1 MLVLQRI
8 KNVDNPVLKWE
19 LDESFIGEDPKWIH
33 AQFPMTA
40 EPGQEYR
47 VRLKSLGTFC
57 CQTENI
63 SGIFFQVE
71 FQAIRGQ
78 NEFGFI
84 ALDDLDFLG
93 VESCEF
99 KPQKAKPTTTTTAKV
114 STTAVPTEPPGRK
127 RFLTAISEAVVT

>member
-1 MLVLQRI
+1 MDSCTISHDGRTRARI
-8 KNVDNPVLKWE
+8 QSK
-19 LDESFIGEDPKWIH
+19 I
-33 AQFPMTA
+33 
-40 EPGQEYR
+40 
-47 VRLKSLGTFC
+47 KSQGTFC
-57 CQTENI
+57 CQTKEK

-114 STTAVPTEPPGRK
+114 STTAIPTEPPGRK
-127 RFLTAISEAVVT
+127 RFLTARSEAVVVEFFTFQFF